1 VVYAL
6 RKLRRSPGFTL
17 TAVLTLALGIG
28 ANTAIFSVVNGVLFR
43 ALPLPRP
50 DQLYQVWSAK
60 PTDVTM
66 RGSVSPVDLDDWRA
80 QRSVLRDLGGFWY
93 AAGGSGIDL
102 LGQGDPQRLS
112 AVFATDG
119 LFPALGVTPELGR
132 LPRDDEMVRGGP
144 DRVVVLTH
152 AFWQRQFGGS
162 PSVIGTSLSLGGEPF
177 LVLGVLP
184 RNFRY
189 PAADVDVWVP
199 YSTIPD
205 DAIPR
210 LRGVRILD
218 VVARARDGVSQAQ
231 VAAEMNTITS
241 RLATEYREDA
251 TWGAATVV
259 PLHDALTGD
268 VRTGLLVL
276 LGAVAFV
283 LLIACVNVASLL
295 LARATAR
302 GREIAVRAAL
312 GASRGRVV
320 RQLLTES
327 FVLAMAGG
335 LAGMAV
341 AVAGIRMLLTLGA
354 EQLPAQSDIRL
365 DTGVLVFALGV
376 SVITGLLFGLV
387 PALRSS
393 SADLQ
398 GDLRAGGRGM
408 TGSGSAHRLRDGLVV
423 AEVALAMV
431 LVIGGGL
438 MTRSFLR
445 LLAVDPG
452 FRPDHALVLDFTLST
467 SRHEHFLQTYQQ
479 IVEKAR
485 AVPGVVAAG
494 SIKDAPMRGVG
505 ERAGFTLPGMVI
517 PPGESQ
523 PTAPILHVSD
533 GIFRALG
540 ARMLEGREFAWTD
553 RDSTPLVVVVNQA
566 FEKRWFPGERALGK
580 KVLLGGRIPVEVVG
594 VVNDIRQRAVA
605 EPAVPTIYVHVLQNG
620 RVRMNLVVRTRG
632 DPMAMAGAL
641 REAVW
646 SVDRSQPI
654 TAVFTL
660 EDVMGDALANPRL
673 LAVLLG
679 IFGFLGLVLGA
690 LGLYGVLAYLVTQ
703 RQREIGVRLALGAN
717 RRQVLRMIVG
727 RGLLLTVSGVAIGV
741 VGALALGRILNGVL
755 YGVSPNDP
763 ATIAVVVTVL
773 LSVAALASW
782 VPARRAASVDPVLTL
797 REE

>member
-1 VVYAL
+1 
-6 RKLRRSPGFTL
+6 
-17 TAVLTLALGIG
+17 
-28 ANTAIFSVVNGVLFR
+28 
-43 ALPLPRP
+43 
-50 DQLYQVWSAK
+50 
-60 PTDVTM
+60 M
-66 RGSVSPVDLDDWRA
+66 
-80 QRSVLRDLGGFWY
+80 
-93 AAGGSGIDL
+93 
-102 LGQGDPQRLS
+102 
-112 AVFATDG
+112 
-119 LFPALGVTPELGR
+119 
-132 LPRDDEMVRGGP
+132 
-144 DRVVVLTH
+144 
-152 AFWQRQFGGS
+152 
-162 PSVIGTSLSLGGEPF
+162 
-177 LVLGVLP
+177 LGVLP
-184 RNFRY
+184 RDFHY

-210 LRGVRILD
+210 LRTVRILD
-218 VVARARDGVSQAQ
+218 VVARARDGVSREQ
-231 VAAEMNTITS
+231 VAAEMSTITS
-241 RLATEYREDA
+241 RLSTEYREDA

-259 PLHDALTGD
+259 PLHDALTGE

-327 FVLAMAGG
+327 LVLAMAGG
-335 LAGMAV
+335 LAGMLV
-341 AVAGIRMLLTLGA
+341 AVGGVRVLLALGA
-354 EQLPAQSDIRL
+354 GQLPAQSDIRL
-365 DTGVLVFALGV
+365 DARVMMFALAV

-393 SADLQ
+393 AADLQ
-398 GDLRAGGRGM
+398 GDLRSGGRGM
-408 TGSGSAHRLRDGLVV
+408 TGGRSAHRLRDGLVIS
-423 AEVALAMV
+423 EVALAMV

-438 MTRSFLR
+438 MTRSFMR

-452 FRPDHALVLDFTLST
+452 FQPDHALVLNFTLST
-467 SRHEHFLQTYQQ
+467 SRHEHYLQTYQE
-479 IVEKAR
+479 IVERAR
-485 AVPGVVAAG
+485 AVPGVLAAG

-505 ERAGFTLPGMVI
+505 ERSGFTLPGMVI
-517 PPGESQ
+517 PAGEAQ

-553 RDSTPLVVVVNQA
+553 RDSTPFVVVVNEA

-580 KVLLGGRIPVEVVG
+580 KILFGGRIPVEVVG
-594 VVNDIRQRAVA
+594 VVNDIRQQAVA

-632 DPMAMAGAL
+632 DPMAVAGAV

-660 EDVMGDALANPRL
+660 QDVMGDALASPAPAGRAAGCLWDPRTR
-673 LAVLLG
+673 AGRPGTVWRPG
-679 IFGFLGLVLGA
+679 VPGDAAAARDRGPAGPRRRSPPGAPHDRPPRVAADGLRRGDRGGRRPGPRPVPQRRPVWSEPERPDDDCGRGA
-690 LGLYGVLAYLVTQ
+690 
-703 RQREIGVRLALGAN
+703 GAP
-717 RRQVLRMIVG
+717 VG
-727 RGLLLTVSGVAIGV
+727 RGARQL
-741 VGALALGRILNGVL
+741 GAR
-755 YGVSPNDP
+755 
-763 ATIAVVVTVL
+763 
-773 LSVAALASW
+773 
-782 VPARRAASVDPVLTL
+782 PARGIGGPCPDAS
-797 REE
+797 